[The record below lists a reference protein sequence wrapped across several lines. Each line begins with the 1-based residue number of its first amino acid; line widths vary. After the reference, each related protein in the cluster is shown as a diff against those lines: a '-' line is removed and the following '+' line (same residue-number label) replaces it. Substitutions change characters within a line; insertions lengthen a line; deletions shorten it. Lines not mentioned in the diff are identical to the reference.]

1 MKCNP
6 FADGTII
13 NGFANKGYR
22 GIYIIFSEI
31 YIYII
36 VNKKERAGR
45 NKKSKRQ
52 MHKIVNVYAFYER
65 RIKKRLLTAGDG
77 VSWRCSSF
85 RRLHRFCSHTYKDIF
100 RCGKNFFYII

>member
-22 GIYIIFSEI
+22 GIYIIFSEKI

-45 NKKSKRQ
+45 NKK
-52 MHKIVNVYAFYER
+52 
-65 RIKKRLLTAGDG
+65 IKAA
-77 VSWRCSSF
+77 
-85 RRLHRFCSHTYKDIF
+85 
-100 RCGKNFFYII
+100 NA

>member
-65 RIKKRLLTAGDG
+65 RIEK
-77 VSWRCSSF
+77 

-100 RCGKNFFYII
+100 RCGKNFFYIL